1 MKKNYPVTRAPRKI
15 LFTEEG
21 YKKIQ
26 SEFKRLTEKRKTA
39 VVSLTTARDM
49 GDLSENGAYKAARF
63 QLSDIDRQLR
73 WLKYQIRFGVI
84 TPTFHTGM
92 VGFGNQVTLTNNTKT
107 MTFMLVDGFE
117 SNPVEK
123 KLSVHSPIGR
133 AVVGKKIGDTVI
145 VTAPAGQLEYKI
157 TKLD

>member
-1 MKKNYPVTRAPRKI
+1 MRLPRKI
-15 LFTEEG
+15 QFTEEG

-26 SEFKRLTEKRKTA
+26 SEFERLTEKRKEA
-39 VVSLTTARDM
+39 VVSLTTAREM

-73 WLKYQIRFGVI
+73 FLKYQIRFGVV
-84 TPTFHTGM
+84 TLTFHTGV
-92 VGFGNQVTLTNNTKT
+92 VGFGNQVTLTNGTKT

-117 SNPVEK
+117 SNPALK

-133 AVVGKKIGDTVI
+133 AVVGKKIGDKVI
-145 VTAPAGQLEYKI
+145 VSAPAGQSGYIL
-157 TKLD
+157 TKLE